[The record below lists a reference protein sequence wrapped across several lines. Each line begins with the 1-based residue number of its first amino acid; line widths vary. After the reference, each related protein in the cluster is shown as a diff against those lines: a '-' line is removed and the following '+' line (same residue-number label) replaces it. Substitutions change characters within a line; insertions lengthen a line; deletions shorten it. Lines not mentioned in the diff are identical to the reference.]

1 MRSGKKIIIAEAYCP
16 LTGHH
21 VNKNICHGGVFKSQ
35 RLSASPCGREGGV
48 GKRFAR
54 NKENVFL
61 LIRKYFILLGPK
73 GPDGKS
79 LRKLIDYFTSKDP
92 HYVVEI
98 RPNKRSQGK
107 ELGGLSLQIIF
118 QVCLC
123 KWHHSFRTTYSCVS
137 TEFIISGDII
147 REGQGR
153 HEGGLTHTCL
163 GQGFRTFKINSFKGI
178 FILYESL

>member
-107 ELGGLSLQIIF
+107 ELGGF
-118 QVCLC
+118 PDY
-123 KWHHSFRTTYSCVS
+123 TYSCVS